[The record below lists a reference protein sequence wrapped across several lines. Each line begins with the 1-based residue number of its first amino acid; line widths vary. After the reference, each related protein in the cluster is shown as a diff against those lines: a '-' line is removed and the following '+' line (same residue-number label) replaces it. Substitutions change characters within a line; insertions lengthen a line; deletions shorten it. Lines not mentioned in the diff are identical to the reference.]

1 MAKFEP
7 DDDLIRRLAAL
18 LQETGLSEIEY
29 EAEGKRVRVGRGPVA
44 VGPAETTAQAAATAA
59 TAPGAAPGA
68 PADAAAPLGAES
80 VPTNA
85 VTSPMVGTVY
95 LAAEPGAP
103 SLVKVGDQVNE
114 GQTLLIIEAM
124 KVMNPL
130 ASPRAGTVTRILV
143 SDGQPVE
150 FGEPLLIVE

>member
-1 MAKFEP
+1 MGKFQP

-18 LQETGLSEIEY
+18 LEETGLSEIEY
-29 EAEGKRVRVGRGPVA
+29 EANGQRIRVGRHNGSAVA
-44 VGPAETTAQAAATAA
+44 WAPAPPQAAAP
-59 TAPGAAPGA
+59 APGSA
-68 PADAAAPLGAES
+68 PAAEA
-80 VPTNA
+80 VPAGA

-95 LAAEPGAP
+95 TSPEPGSSAF
-103 SLVKVGDQVNE
+103 VKVGDAVSE

-130 ASPRAGTVTRILV
+130 ASPHAGKVTRILV
-143 SDGQPVE
+143 TDGQPVE